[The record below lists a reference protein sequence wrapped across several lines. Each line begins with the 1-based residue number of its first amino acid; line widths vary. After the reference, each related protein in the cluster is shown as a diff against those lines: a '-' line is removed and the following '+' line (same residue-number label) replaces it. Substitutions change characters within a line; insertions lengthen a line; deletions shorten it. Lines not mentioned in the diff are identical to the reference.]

1 MEFVLILLCLWTL
14 WDPWKMQSEDD
25 AEVVTELDDDDDVDD
40 AELDGGVDVFGQVLA
55 DDDVDDAAPDA
66 ELDDDVDVVG
76 QVGCWQDKTLVPSR
90 PTLTASLTFCPHL
103 NGSVSESVPSPPFL
117 SYNVNLTF

>member
-1 MEFVLILLCLWTL
+1 
-14 WDPWKMQSEDD
+14 MQSEDD
-25 AEVVTELDDDDDVDD
+25 AEVVT
-40 AELDGGVDVFGQVLA
+40 
-55 DDDVDDAAPDA
+55 

-117 SYNVNLTF
+117 SYNVSLTF

>member
-1 MEFVLILLCLWTL
+1 
-14 WDPWKMQSEDD
+14 MQSEDD
-25 AEVVTELDDDDDVDD
+25 ADVVAEV
-40 AELDGGVDVFGQVLA
+40 
-55 DDDVDDAAPDA
+55 
-66 ELDDDVDVVG
+66 DDDVDVVVQVIDDDDDVVDDDVDVVC

>member
-1 MEFVLILLCLWTL
+1 
-14 WDPWKMQSEDD
+14 MQSQDD
-25 AEVVTELDDDDDVDD
+25 AEVVTELDDD
-40 AELDGGVDVFGQVLA
+40 VDVVGQVLA

-66 ELDDDVDVVG
+66 DVNDDVDVVG

-117 SYNVNLTF
+117 SYLTF

>member
-1 MEFVLILLCLWTL
+1 
-14 WDPWKMQSEDD
+14 MQSEDD
-25 AEVVTELDDDDDVDD
+25 ADVVAEVDDDVDVVGQVLDDDDVDN
-40 AELDGGVDVFGQVLA
+40 A
-55 DDDVDDAAPDA
+55 DPDA
-66 ELDDDVDVVG
+66 EVNDDVDVVG

>member
-1 MEFVLILLCLWTL
+1 
-14 WDPWKMQSEDD
+14 MQSEDD
-25 AEVVTELDDDDDVDD
+25 ADVV
-40 AELDGGVDVFGQVLA
+40 
-55 DDDVDDAAPDA
+55 A

-76 QVGCWQDKTLVPSR
+76 QGGCWQDKTLVPSR
-90 PTLTASLTFCPHL
+90 PTLTLTFCPHL

>member
-1 MEFVLILLCLWTL
+1 
-14 WDPWKMQSEDD
+14 MQSEDD
-25 AEVVTELDDDDDVDD
+25 AEVV
-40 AELDGGVDVFGQVLA
+40 AEV
-55 DDDVDDAAPDA
+55 
-66 ELDDDVDVVG
+66 DDDVDVVG

-117 SYNVNLTF
+117 SYNVNLTFRTVKLLFLVAKSLVPH

>member
-1 MEFVLILLCLWTL
+1 M
-14 WDPWKMQSEDD
+14 
-25 AEVVTELDDDDDVDD
+25 
-40 AELDGGVDVFGQVLA
+40 LA

-66 ELDDDVDVVG
+66 EVDDDADVVG